1 MHTPTLSN
9 VTILIV
15 EDNADIRTSLARFLQ
30 RQGAVVLTTADAF
43 EGLKVVR
50 KQRPHL
56 VLSDISLPVR
66 SGFRLLEEI
75 RVLEIE
81 TETRVP
87 VIAMTAFFCPSRPA
101 REPLPQA
108 FRRTLKNLSP
118 RKNCW
123 T

>member
-1 MHTPTLSN
+1 MLLSSLLKTTP
-9 VTILIV
+9 IF
-15 EDNADIRTSLARFLQ
+15 DTSLARFLQ

-75 RVLEIE
+75 RVL
-81 TETRVP
+81 
-87 VIAMTAFFCPSRPA
+87 
-101 REPLPQA
+101 
-108 FRRTLKNLSP
+108 
-118 RKNCW
+118 
-123 T
+123 